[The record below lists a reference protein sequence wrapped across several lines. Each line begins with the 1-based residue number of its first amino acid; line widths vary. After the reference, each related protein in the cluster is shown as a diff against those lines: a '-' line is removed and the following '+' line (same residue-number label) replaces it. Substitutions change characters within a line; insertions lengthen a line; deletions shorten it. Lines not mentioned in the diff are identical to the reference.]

1 MGPSPTLVI
10 TLFARQI
17 TAHTSRVAISAFF
30 FAATPFIPSPLAG
43 LAGRRHLNTPRTLGI
58 YPRRHRRDWNYAA
71 LMVAMLPV
79 AVAMLPTTG
88 PGADRSST
96 DSARSVER
104 KHQSAPPKQMEKPHA
119 NAAPEQS
126 CPQ

>member
-1 MGPSPTLVI
+1 
-10 TLFARQI
+10 
-17 TAHTSRVAISAFF
+17 
-30 FAATPFIPSPLAG
+30 
-43 LAGRRHLNTPRTLGI
+43 
-58 YPRRHRRDWNYAA
+58 
-71 LMVAMLPV
+71 MLPV

-119 NAAPEQS
+119 NAAPAAAGDPDRRVIAALLRPALFSPVCAHETAQAAWNTLRARS
-126 CPQ
+126 G